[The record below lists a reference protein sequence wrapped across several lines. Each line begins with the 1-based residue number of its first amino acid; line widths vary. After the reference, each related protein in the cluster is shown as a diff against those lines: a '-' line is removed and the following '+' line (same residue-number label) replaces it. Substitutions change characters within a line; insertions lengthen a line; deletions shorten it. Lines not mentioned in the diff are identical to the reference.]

1 MTPKPDLRL
10 LDPFLKPRSVAVIGL
25 SRSAIGSP
33 VSVLTTL
40 RNFGYAGR
48 IHVINPTMTAAPGA
62 EVHGDLDGLAD
73 VVDLA
78 IISVDRSSVA
88 RVVEDCAR
96 HGIGAAIVITQGFA
110 DADEEGARLQDALV
124 EISRRSGVRIIGPNT
139 IGVVNALERFTSS
152 FIEVGED
159 RIAVGQV
166 AQSGFL
172 MMGHHLINN
181 EPAGFCMSV
190 DLGNACDITLLDVLE
205 YYEHEEAV
213 RVIECHVEAIGE
225 GRAFLDAA
233 SRITRTKPIVVLK
246 AGTSAM
252 GQAAVASHT
261 GAVAGHSQ
269 VYAAAFRQ
277 CGIVEADSA
286 EELRLFSKAF
296 ATYGE
301 APGRR
306 VAVMSFSGGG
316 TVLATDAIDRAGLS
330 LATLCEETKAR
341 LQDLFPPW
349 MEFGN
354 PLDIWIPVAKDL
366 HGAFPRILETLI
378 KDDGVDA
385 VLCIYC
391 SYNQPKYAAYDA
403 SGHIAELSAAYPGKP
418 VLCWSYGLDIEGVTR
433 SVEASRSAMVFPT
446 LDGAARS
453 LARLADWSDWRRSG
467 PKRPVASLTVDR
479 ARTGAILER
488 VRGQDHVFIEALECL
503 DAYGLP
509 LAPWRLARDEAELEA
524 ITQALA
530 SPVCLKVVSSD
541 VLHKS
546 DSGGVV
552 LGVEK
557 RGVVEAYR
565 ALRRDVLARMPGA
578 RISGVLVQEMATRGH
593 EVIIGMKRDASFGPC
608 LVFGAGGIY
617 AELLNDTSIRI
628 GPLNAEDAAAMIDET
643 SISKILRGLRG
654 QTPADIAS
662 LVDIL
667 LRLSQLAW
675 DHPDIQ
681 EIDLNPVIVTERG
694 ATIVDARFI
703 LARPKCID
711 K

>member
-40 RNFGYAGR
+40 RDFGYAGR
-48 IHVINPTMTAAPGA
+48 IHVVNPTMTAAPGA

-78 IISVDRSSVA
+78 IISVERSSVA

-261 GAVAGHSQ
+261 GAVAGRSQ

-296 ATYGE
+296 AIYGE

-366 HGAFPRILETLI
+366 HGAFPRILETLL

-453 LARLADWSDWRRSG
+453 LAWLADWSDWRRSG
-467 PKRPVASLTVDR
+467 PKMPVASLTVDR

-488 VRGQDHVFIEALECL
+488 VRGQDHVFVEALECL
-503 DAYGLP
+503 EAYGLP

-524 ITQALA
+524 ITQSLA

-552 LGVEK
+552 LGVER

-578 RISGVLVQEMATRGH
+578 RISGVLVQEMAARGH

-617 AELLNDTSIRI
+617 AELLDDTSIRI

-667 LRLSQLAW
+667 LRLSQLAT

-703 LARPKCID
+703 LARPICID